1 MKKRK
6 KSKVQE
12 QRKMKVDK
20 VLATLLLI
28 CVILC
33 LILCVVLYFN
43 GINKIMPIMLVFVL
57 GMLSASSIILLSRE
71 TINMKRA
78 RDKKVAKKINV

>member
-6 KSKVQE
+6 KSKSQE
-12 QRKMKVDK
+12 QEKMKVDK